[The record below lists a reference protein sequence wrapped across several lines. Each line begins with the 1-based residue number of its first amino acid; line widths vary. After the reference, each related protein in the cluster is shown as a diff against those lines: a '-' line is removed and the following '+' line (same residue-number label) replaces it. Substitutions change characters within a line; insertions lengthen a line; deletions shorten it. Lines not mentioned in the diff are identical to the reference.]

1 MEIWKDI
8 KGYEGLYQ
16 VSNLGNVKSLSK
28 TVLNRGKYPSIS
40 KEKIFKYRIDKYGY
54 ALFRFTKN
62 NKRKNILGHRLV
74 ALAFL
79 PNPENKPQV
88 NHINGIKTDNRV
100 ENLEWATA
108 KENIRHAHK
117 IGLKF
122 GIKGSNNNFSKHIGA
137 KNIKSRK
144 VKNIIT
150 NKIYDSIKEASDKEK
165 ISYNILCKNLNG
177 QNINKTNLIYFT
189 P

>member
-1 MEIWKDI
+1 MEKYNQIL
-8 KGYEGLYQ
+8 GFNNYF
-16 VSNLGNVKSLSK
+16 VSNKGNVVSVNKALKKVKDKNGYFIVSLYSDK
-28 TVLNRGKYPSIS
+28 KRITK
-40 KEKIFKYRIDKYGY
+40 KI
-54 ALFRFTKN
+54 
-62 NKRKNILGHRLV
+62 HRLV
-74 ALAFL
+74 ALSFI

-88 NHINGIKTDNRV
+88 NHINWIKTDNRV

-189 P
+189 PWLWA

>member
-1 MEIWKDI
+1 MEKYNQIL
-8 KGYEGLYQ
+8 GFNNYF
-16 VSNLGNVKSLSK
+16 VSNKGNVVSVNKALKKVKDKNGYFIVSLYSDK
-28 TVLNRGKYPSIS
+28 KRITK
-40 KEKIFKYRIDKYGY
+40 KI
-54 ALFRFTKN
+54 
-62 NKRKNILGHRLV
+62 HRLV
-74 ALAFL
+74 ALSFI

-100 ENLEWATA
+100 VNLEWATA

-122 GIKGSNNNFSKHIGA
+122 GIKGSNNNFSKHTGA

>member
-1 MEIWKDI
+1 MEEYNQIL
-8 KGYEGLYQ
+8 GFNNYF
-16 VSNLGNVKSLSK
+16 VSNKGNVVSVNKALKKVKDKNGYFIVSLYSDK
-28 TVLNRGKYPSIS
+28 KRITK
-40 KEKIFKYRIDKYGY
+40 KI
-54 ALFRFTKN
+54 
-62 NKRKNILGHRLV
+62 HRLV
-74 ALAFL
+74 ALSFI

-189 P
+189 PWLWA

>member
-1 MEIWKDI
+1 MEKYNQIL
-8 KGYEGLYQ
+8 GFNNYF
-16 VSNLGNVKSLSK
+16 VSNKGNVVSVNKTLKKVKDKNGYFIVSLYSDK
-28 TVLNRGKYPSIS
+28 KRITK
-40 KEKIFKYRIDKYGY
+40 KI
-54 ALFRFTKN
+54 
-62 NKRKNILGHRLV
+62 HRLV
-74 ALAFL
+74 ALSFI

>member
-1 MEIWKDI
+1 MEKYNQIL
-8 KGYEGLYQ
+8 GFNNYF
-16 VSNLGNVKSLSK
+16 VSNKGNVVSVNKALKKVKDKNGYFIVSLYSDK
-28 TVLNRGKYPSIS
+28 KRITK
-40 KEKIFKYRIDKYGY
+40 KI
-54 ALFRFTKN
+54 
-62 NKRKNILGHRLV
+62 HRLV
-74 ALAFL
+74 ALSFI

-189 P
+189 PWLWA

>member
-1 MEIWKDI
+1 MEKYNQIL
-8 KGYEGLYQ
+8 GFNNYF
-16 VSNLGNVKSLSK
+16 VSNKGNVVSVNKALKKVKDKNGYFIVSLYSDK
-28 TVLNRGKYPSIS
+28 KRITK
-40 KEKIFKYRIDKYGY
+40 KI
-54 ALFRFTKN
+54 
-62 NKRKNILGHRLV
+62 HRLV
-74 ALAFL
+74 ALSFI